1 MAILTWNKKCSVGLK
16 ILDGQHAGLITD
28 LNELYAAMLKG
39 RAKSGVDS
47 QLRNLLKNALAHF
60 STEEELMAATE
71 YPALVQHQAKHRNF
85 VRQVEGYLARREM
98 GSNTMRLPLLNFIR
112 DWLTNQIQQED
123 REYAPWLIEHDSQ

>member
-1 MAILTWNKKCSVGLK
+1 MS
-16 ILDGQHAGLITD
+16 
-28 LNELYAAMLKG
+28 KG

-47 QLRNLLKNALAHF
+47 QLRNLLKNALTHF
-60 STEEELMAATE
+60 STEEKLMAATE

-85 VRQVEGYLARREM
+85 VRQVEGYLARCEM
-98 GSNTMRLPLLNFIR
+98 ESNTMRLPLLNFIR